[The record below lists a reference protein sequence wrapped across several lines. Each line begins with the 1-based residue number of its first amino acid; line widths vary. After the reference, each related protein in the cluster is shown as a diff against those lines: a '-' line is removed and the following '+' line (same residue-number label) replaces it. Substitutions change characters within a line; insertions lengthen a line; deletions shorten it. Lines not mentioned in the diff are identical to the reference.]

1 MTLLNILQKVAGLVA
16 DNYIVPKI
24 KETAET
30 FWSERVKHPKLLK
43 DVQKWLVETYG
54 NEPFFDDLD
63 KYLAKNNTINRL
75 ICISYGESGFEKL
88 LK

>member
-30 FWSERVKHPKLLK
+30 FWSERV
-43 DVQKWLVETYG
+43 
-54 NEPFFDDLD
+54 
-63 KYLAKNNTINRL
+63 
-75 ICISYGESGFEKL
+75 
-88 LK
+88 